1 MLWRNAISHHHKGGT
16 LLILLHVSIYIYLLL
31 LFVSIEESDP
41 EEDVPKQ
48 NYQRKFTPST
58 WDGLEIEIVSR
69 LPESGID
76 GLKIYELEATTPDFN
91 NQGNSKDGRKWKKA
105 NHSFWKDFG
114 KVRSADCQGSHEC
127 QNANCDFRTEYG
139 IINITQFEKGKD
151 GS

>member
-1 MLWRNAISHHHKGGT
+1 MLWRNTICHHHKGGT
-16 LLILLHVSIYIYLLL
+16 LLILLPLSIYIYLLL

-91 NQGNSKDGRKWKKA
+91 NQDNLKDGRKWKKA
-105 NHSFWKDFG
+105 NHSFRKD
-114 KVRSADCQGSHEC
+114 
-127 QNANCDFRTEYG
+127 
-139 IINITQFEKGKD
+139 
-151 GS
+151 